1 MTEDEFWQ
9 KEFGDEM
16 IEPEREPVGGPDN
29 VIRPFDVTD
38 DDLKQEEQA
47 DAIAAGEK
55 ISLDE
60 FKRMFSGGFNVAGAF
75 LKLESLPIKPE
86 EQAGADKT
94 AEKLYYAIDAT
105 PYICRLLCNPEALAD
120 WYLIGGFLVG
130 KGLSV
135 AAEIRGTTKGDLIG
149 KTAER
154 AGERLADG
162 FLSRFCFW
170 KRNKKHDNDN
180 EHTRD
185 DEQQTKD

>member
-1 MTEDEFWQ
+1 MEY
-9 KEFGDEM
+9 GDEM
-16 IEPEREPVGGPDN
+16 IEPVGGPDN
-29 VIRPFDVTD
+29 VIRPFYVSEE
-38 DDLKQEEQA
+38 DLKQEETA

-55 ISLDE
+55 ISLED
-60 FKRMFSGGFNVAGAF
+60 FKKMFSGAFNVSGAF

-86 EQAGADKT
+86 EQAGAEKT
-94 AEKLYYAIDAT
+94 AEKLYNAIDRT
-105 PYICRLLCNPEALAD
+105 PYLCRILCNPETLAD

-135 AAEIRGTTKGDLIG
+135 AAEIRGTTKSDLIG

-170 KRNKKHDNDN
+170 RRKKKNDDEN
-180 EHTRD
+180 EHTGD
-185 DEQQTKD
+185 DKTTE

>member
-1 MTEDEFWQ
+1 MIE
-9 KEFGDEM
+9 EFGDEM
-16 IEPEREPVGGPDN
+16 NDGQGVPVDEPDN
-29 VIRPFDVTD
+29 VLRPFDVG
-38 DDLKQEEQA
+38 DDLKQAEQA

-55 ISLDE
+55 ISLED
-60 FKRMFSGGFNVAGAF
+60 FKRMLSGGFNVAGAF

-86 EQAGADKT
+86 EQDGADKT
-94 AEKLYYAIDAT
+94 AEKIYNAIDRT
-105 PYICRLLCNPEALAD
+105 PYLCRILCNPEALSD

-170 KRNKKHDNDN
+170 RRKKSNDN
-180 EHTRD
+180 EKRD
-185 DEQQTKD
+185 QAAAADDAQRAD

>member
-1 MTEDEFWQ
+1 MKSEE
-9 KEFGDEM
+9 EFGDEM
-16 IEPEREPVGGPDN
+16 IEPVDAPDN

-38 DDLKQEEQA
+38 DDLKQEESA

-55 ISLDE
+55 ISLED

-94 AEKLYYAIDAT
+94 AEKLYNAIDAT
-105 PYICRLLCNPEALAD
+105 PYLCRILCNPETLAD

-170 KRNKKHDNDN
+170 RKKKHDNDN
-180 EHTRD
+180 EHTGD
-185 DEQQTKD
+185 DGEHQNAD